1 MFYQLPPVGNP
12 VCLSGGNASESLLQ
26 DIFHPYDP
34 EYYASGTAA
43 LAASI
48 IAAIRVRE
56 VDSPEVILPAYGCP
70 DLVSAA
76 VFAGAR
82 PVLADLEPDRPWMD
96 LSQVS
101 GHITTNTVAIIAAS
115 LCGIPER
122 MAALRQIAEANSVL
136 LIEDSAQAFPG
147 NSTESFWQGDLV
159 VLSFGRGKPVSML
172 GGGAVLSK
180 DRQFAGLLPE
190 QNIPRAGYR
199 QCLAFQM
206 KAGLYNALI
215 SPYLYW
221 IPQALPFLHLGETQ
235 YHPLDSMRA
244 MDPVQQHLL
253 AVNVERYL
261 ERDTGVQAS
270 LADMIGNLGSDRVT
284 DLPMICGTPVG
295 RRLLRYPLLVESGT
309 LSLIYKKLRH
319 SGLGTSRMYA
329 VPLPAIPGLE
339 HMFRRQGP
347 FPVAQCFADRL
358 MTLPTHARVTQA
370 DIGKIG
376 ALMA

>member
-12 VCLSGGNASESLLQ
+12 VCLSHGNASESLLQ

-48 IAAIRVRE
+48 IAAIRLKG
-56 VDSPEVILPAYGCP
+56 VDNPEVILPAYGCP

-82 PVLADLEPDRPWMD
+82 PILADLEPDRPWMD

-122 MAALRQIAEANSVL
+122 LDALRQIAEANSVL

-147 NSTESFWQGDLV
+147 SSTESFWQGDLV

-180 DRQFAGLLPE
+180 DRQFARLLPE
-190 QNIPRAGYR
+190 QKSPRAGYH
-199 QCLAFQM
+199 QHLAFQM
-206 KAGLYNALI
+206 KVGLYNALI

-221 IPQALPFLHLGETQ
+221 IPQALPFLRLGETQ
-235 YHPLDSMRA
+235 YHPLDSIRA
-244 MDPVQQHLL
+244 MDPEQQHLL
-253 AVNVERYL
+253 AANVERYL

-270 LADMIGNLGSDRVT
+270 LADIIGNLDSDRVI
-284 DLPMICGTPVG
+284 DLPVICSAPQK

-319 SGLGTSRMYA
+319 SGLGPSRMYPA
-329 VPLPAIPGLE
+329 PLPGIPGLE
-339 HMFRRQGP
+339 HTFCRQGP

-358 MTLPTHARVTQA
+358 LTLPTHVRVTQA
-370 DIGKIG
+370 DVGKIS